1 MTLAANLAF
10 ALLGLSALLV
20 LVRVVRGP
28 TLADRVVATDLLVT
42 ILVLGLAVEAA
53 RSDSGDLLSVML
65 IVAVL
70 GFLGTTTV
78 ARFIER
84 RGS

>member
-1 MTLAANLAF
+1 MTLAANISFGLLAL
-10 ALLGLSALLV
+10 AASLAV
-20 LVRVVRGP
+20 VRLVRGP
-28 TLADRVVATDLLVT
+28 SLADRIVATDLLIT

-53 RSDSGDLLSVML
+53 RTNSGAFLSVML
-65 IVAVL
+65 VVAVL

-84 RGS
+84 RGA

>member
-1 MTLAANLAF
+1 MNTAVTISFVFLSVG
-10 ALLGLSALLV
+10 ALLA
-20 LVRVVRGP
+20 LVRLVRGP
-28 TLADRVVATDLLVT
+28 SLADRVVAADLL
-42 ILVLGLAVEAA
+42 LVLLSLAIAVDAA
-53 RSDSGDLLSVML
+53 RTRDGTYLSVML

-84 RGS
+84 RGA

>member
-1 MTLAANLAF
+1 MNTAVVISFVFLSVG
-10 ALLGLSALLV
+10 ALLA
-20 LVRVVRGP
+20 LVRLVRGP
-28 TLADRVVATDLLVT
+28 TLADRVVAADLL
-42 ILVLGLAVEAA
+42 LVLLSLTIAVDAA
-53 RSDSGDLLSVML
+53 RTRDGTYLSVML

-84 RGS
+84 RGA

>member
-1 MTLAANLAF
+1 MTLAANLSF
-10 ALLGLSALLV
+10 GLLTLAASLAV
-20 LVRVVRGP
+20 VRLVRGP
-28 TLADRVVATDLLVT
+28 SLADRIVATDLLIT

-53 RSDSGDLLSVML
+53 RTNSGAFLSVML
-65 IVAVL
+65 VVAVL

-84 RGS
+84 RGA

>member
-1 MTLAANLAF
+1 MTLAANISF
-10 ALLGLSALLV
+10 GLLV
-20 LVRVVRGP
+20 LAASLAVVRLVRGP
-28 TLADRVVATDLLVT
+28 SLADRIVATDLLIT

-53 RSDSGDLLSVML
+53 RTNSGAFLSVML
-65 IVAVL
+65 VVAVL

-84 RGS
+84 RGA

>member
-1 MTLAANLAF
+1 MTVAANVSFGLLTLAAALA
-10 ALLGLSALLV
+10 V
-20 LVRVVRGP
+20 VRLVRGP
-28 TLADRVVATDLLVT
+28 SLADRIVATDLLIT

-53 RSDSGDLLSVML
+53 RTNSGAFLSVML
-65 IVAVL
+65 VVAVL

-84 RGS
+84 RGA